1 MFNKLVLM
9 FATIAIFAV
18 VPALAVPVGCNKWKP
33 VGTYTRA
40 DTAGAHS
47 FVYQLQLHND
57 GTAWMI
63 ETAAYDY
70 MINYGTN
77 SPNIGSWKC
86 REDGMV
92 VVSVLKGLL
101 YPIIAGTAGDL
112 PYADV
117 SLEQHLKTTYL
128 FLVDGPN
135 TITQTQ
141 SRGRTYGPA
150 EDPTDPAGGVLGT
163 LRTTPRV
170 YTRYAASD
178 VDLLLP

>member
-1 MFNKLVLM
+1 MSRGENGGTPLRRSWLRVL
-9 FATIAIFAV
+9 AAFAV
-18 VPALAVPVGCNKWKP
+18 VACVIPACGGHHRNFAEAV
-33 VGTYTRA
+33 
-40 DTAGAHS
+40 
-47 FVYQLQLHND
+47 
-57 GTAWMI
+57 
-63 ETAAYDY
+63 
-70 MINYGTN
+70 
-77 SPNIGSWKC
+77 
-86 REDGMV
+86 
-92 VVSVLKGLL
+92 
-101 YPIIAGTAGDL
+101 AGTAGDL

>member
-1 MFNKLVLM
+1 M

-33 VGTYTRA
+33 VGTYTRSSV
-40 DTAGAHS
+40 AGTHS

-57 GTAWMI
+57 GTAWM
-63 ETAAYDY
+63 TATAYYDY

-77 SPNIGSWKC
+77 SPAVGSWKC
-86 REDGMV
+86 RDDGKV
-92 VVSVLKGLL
+92 VVSVLQGIL
-101 YPIIAGTAGDL
+101 YPIIAGTAADL

-117 SLEQHLKTTYL
+117 SLDQHINTTYL
-128 FLVDGPN
+128 FSVDGPN

-170 YTRYAASD
+170 YTRFTASD
-178 VDLLLP
+178 ADLLLP